1 MVKVISEV
9 CISAVVVFADGGVSW
24 GKCPTFHM
32 RISSRDSFSVQKYIL
47 FIGENFG
54 SIYTTHRRQGA
65 RPPTVLLE
73 TARRVDRR
81 RRLFLSCGPI
91 SRHGKKTSTTQHT
104 NHRHSIFLSLFC
116 LLLFIFIFSASVHSG
131 E

>member
-9 CISAVVVFADGGVSW
+9 CISSVVVFADGGGVSW

-65 RPPTVLLE
+65 RPPTV
-73 TARRVDRR
+73 ARD
-81 RRLFLSCGPI
+81 
-91 SRHGKKTSTTQHT
+91 GKACRSPTQT
-104 NHRHSIFLSLFC
+104 VSFMWTDQSP
-116 LLLFIFIFSASVHSG
+116 
-131 E
+131 